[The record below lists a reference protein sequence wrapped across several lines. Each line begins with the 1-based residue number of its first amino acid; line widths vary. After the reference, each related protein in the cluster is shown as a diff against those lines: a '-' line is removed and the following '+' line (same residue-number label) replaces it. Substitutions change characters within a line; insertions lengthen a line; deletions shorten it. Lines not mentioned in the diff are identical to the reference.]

1 MVTNPIYEQCQ
12 RMTDVELIRSLTV
25 DKESFSDEFHN
36 IAGHELGRRGLSVGD
51 FINRVRMRH
60 NMEPEF
66 ETTLQEAVEQIPPVL
81 ALWETWF
88 FTNALGQTLY
98 FQKEALWTSV
108 HLVQPEGP
116 PRSCFIES
124 ESGLKEVV
132 TRFLNLKSV
141 DHILQNEIRLDSWR
155 IVAESDS
162 RELIQIMSGIFADN
176 DIPSTVKSQ
185 GFRSCACGG
194 GHLKIMVPE
203 EYEKEARSLVKD
215 LDKERD
221 SLYKKADRIPEDAP
235 ASEALELYQRLAV
248 LAPDDALVHFNYG
261 TVLFELKQWEQAAEV
276 FTRSA
281 YADPG
286 SQENL
291 RNNLDYLKAI
301 SEKMTGGTEILH
313 TRAALSTHLGVEP
326 EIIGG
331 LYKQILEVDPLD
343 AIAHLNLGYLLYQ
356 HEGNDWEAAS
366 HFQRYLEI
374 NPQAEDRAQIEEL
387 LNQLQ

>member
-1 MVTNPIYEQCQ
+1 MPTDPIREQAEQ
-12 RMTDVELIRSLTV
+12 MSDIELVRALTV
-25 DKESFSDEFHN
+25 DKESFSDQFHDV
-36 IAGHELGRRGLSVGD
+36 AEHELGRRGLSVSD
-51 FINRVRMRH
+51 FISRVRVRH

-66 ETTLQEAVEQIPPVL
+66 ESKLQEAVEQIPPLL

-88 FTNALGQTLY
+88 FTNALEQTLF

-108 HLVQPEGP
+108 HLEQPEGP
-116 PRSCFIES
+116 PRSFFIKS
-124 ESGLKEVV
+124 EDGLKDVV
-132 TRFLNLKSV
+132 ERFLNLDPV
-141 DHILQNEIRLDSWR
+141 DHILKNEIRLDSWR

-162 RELIQIMSGIFADN
+162 REFIRVLSGKLGDN

-203 EYEKEARSLVKD
+203 EFEKDAKSLVSD
-215 LDKERD
+215 LERERD
-221 SLYKKADRIPEDAP
+221 SLYQQAERLPDDAP
-235 ASEALELYQRLAV
+235 ASEALELYQRLAA

-261 TVLFELKQWEQAAEV
+261 TILFEMEQWEEAAEA

-291 RNNLDYLKAI
+291 QNNLDYLEAI
-301 SEKMTGGTEILH
+301 SEKMVGGPEILH
-313 TRAALSTHLGVEP
+313 TRAALSTHLSADP
-326 EIIGG
+326 EVVAA
-331 LYKQILEVDPLD
+331 LYKQILETDPMD

-356 HEGNDWEAAS
+356 HEGYDWEAAT
-366 HFQRYLEI
+366 HFQQYLEI
-374 NPQAEDRAQIEEL
+374 NPEAEDRAQIEEI
-387 LNQLQ
+387 LNQLR